1 MSTYLTAV
9 TIGKLEPSA
18 TTHVGKIPCRIFAG
32 VGKTAQTGFAMEV
45 TGKVLPWYA
54 DYFGK
59 PYNYGKLDQ
68 VAVPGFDAGA
78 MENVGAIFYRQNLL
92 LMQEGQTSWGAQKR
106 IAEVI
111 AHEIAH
117 QWFGNLVTMQWWD
130 DLWLNEA
137 FATWM
142 AYTVCHDL
150 YPDWHIWDDYLEGK
164 EGALI
169 ADALTSTHPIY
180 SPVHNPAEATELF
193 DVITYEKGCAVLR
206 MCEHYLGHKVFRSGI
221 RAYMKAFANKN
232 AQGDDLWKALSL
244 AAKKPVQALMHDWI
258 HRPGHPLVRCS
269 QKADDKTIV
278 LTLSQKRFLAHKP
291 AGKGVPKGADAK
303 PWMIPMVI
311 VYDAGDGVKQHRF
324 LFDKSKADVTLPS
337 RKGQKLLW
345 AYINHDATGFY
356 RSHMAP
362 RLQNKLLQHGLG
374 HLSAGAKM
382 ALVNDQWALTRSGDG
397 SIAALMPLLLRL
409 SKDEDPG
416 VFRAVASRLR
426 ALYSHVV
433 EEGQQEPF
441 RALVRE
447 ICRPH
452 IERLGYTA
460 QAGESMRTAT
470 LRAAVIDLMGFVG
483 KDAQVL
489 KEADHQA
496 TLEQQDPGAVD
507 ANIAGSWIALHAST
521 GDSKRLAQLVGVYQ
535 ERKSQGL
542 SPEMCSRYLYALCA
556 FEKPK
561 AIAEVL
567 GMTLDGTVPQEQ
579 LRVIL
584 SSLLMRKASGKA
596 TWTFLKKHWADIGP
610 KVGGM
615 GIARLVEST
624 GALPYSH
631 KKDVASF
638 FAKHPV
644 AEAERAVKK
653 AMEAFDLWAAL
664 RQQHE
669 APLGQWLKAH
679 GR

>member
-1 MSTYLTAV
+1 
-9 TIGKLEPSA
+9 
-18 TTHVGKIPCRIFAG
+18 
-32 VGKTAQTGFAMEV
+32 
-45 TGKVLPWYA
+45 
-54 DYFGK
+54 
-59 PYNYGKLDQ
+59 
-68 VAVPGFDAGA
+68 
-78 MENVGAIFYRQNLL
+78 
-92 LMQEGQTSWGAQKR
+92 
-106 IAEVI
+106 
-111 AHEIAH
+111 
-117 QWFGNLVTMQWWD
+117 
-130 DLWLNEA
+130 
-137 FATWM
+137 
-142 AYTVCHDL
+142 
-150 YPDWHIWDDYLEGK
+150 
-164 EGALI
+164 
-169 ADALTSTHPIY
+169 
-180 SPVHNPAEATELF
+180 
-193 DVITYEKGCAVLR
+193 
-206 MCEHYLGHKVFRSGI
+206 
-221 RAYMKAFANKN
+221 MKAFANKN